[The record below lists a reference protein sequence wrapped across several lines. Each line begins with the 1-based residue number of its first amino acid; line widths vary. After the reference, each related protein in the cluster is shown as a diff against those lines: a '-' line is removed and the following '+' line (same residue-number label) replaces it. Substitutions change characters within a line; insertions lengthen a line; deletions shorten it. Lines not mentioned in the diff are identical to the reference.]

1 LGEFVGNRVIAV
13 LSIMIN
19 INSTTDSKKKKT
31 TKGKTTKV
39 AERRKKVLKN
49 ILIMS
54 IFVLF
59 ASFLWVVLE
68 GYHLLLSKEMVKEAD
83 ILVKPLNPE
92 IDVEMITQA
101 RNRRFYSMDQIDS
114 YYQSVSALPT
124 EPIVEESTGSAQLES
139 ESQLNGQE

>member
-1 LGEFVGNRVIAV
+1 
-13 LSIMIN
+13 MIN
-19 INSTTDSKKKKT
+19 INSETNSKEEKIVKRKI
-31 TKGKTTKV
+31 TKV
-39 AERRKKVLKN
+39 AKRRKKVLKN
-49 ILIMS
+49 TLIMS
-54 IFVLF
+54 IFILF

-124 EPIVEESTGSAQLES
+124 ESITKESTSSVQLES